1 MANEY
6 AQYLNKIK
14 DMFTNDQHYRD
25 TMSAITEGKSTMT
38 IDQKFN
44 KKIFDMEWIDVIEDC
59 LASLDNIVRN
69 PRRFITIEEDI
80 IDISL
85 ARNISPE
92 SIRHLAQHTNY
103 IASVDEQKGTVTPS
117 KILNTAKEESFEV
130 YENRFAFTLLKKLND
145 FVDKRYKEL
154 ESALVNESSELTIN
168 INSEYKYQGSTMRV
182 ELKAT
187 TNMPFDKFSEQNINM
202 NEGATE
208 GMTPLQRVSRMHQII
223 MGFLGSPFAKA
234 MRNSAPVRPPI
245 TRTNVIKKEPNF
257 KKALVL
263 WQFIESY
270 DKKGFEIEKVNE
282 HSVLPESLDEQY
294 RHILFLNDLILENLA
309 NLHTD
314 EQTLEE
320 LEEKVNEEEKSAQR
334 EKEIEIQKEL
344 EKQQEQQA
352 LDDAQKRAEE
362 DQKLQEELEK
372 EQKLDDDEF
381 PSINLDLREVRKVYL
396 KVKGDKTYTPSE
408 YREITA
414 ALDRV
419 IAQHNINQA
428 KRDKKLQDKL
438 IKAQKKEEER
448 VRIKNKNDKKREIA
462 RRKKEAEQKLLLE
475 KKEREAAIRA
485 EKRKLRE
492 ERIARRLEEQKRLEA
507 LMEKHEM
514 DMEVENYA
522 DFISEKLN
530 KDTELV
536 QNEFDAMDAMD
547 ALNAQADF
555 NEFAEEYK
563 ARAMAQFEALID
575 KRIKEVDLTK
585 VQLKKVEPKT
595 EEVIDLEL
603 TPVLKEDE
611 GVATIDLGT
620 SSKEETIINYDHK
633 DTAAVDILL
642 DLSNKN

>member
-320 LEEKVNEEEKSAQR
+320 LDEKVKQEELSAQKERIKEIEKEVEKESASKEDESSKDKSEEEK
-334 EKEIEIQKEL
+334 KI
-344 EKQQEQQA
+344 
-352 LDDAQKRAEE
+352 D
-362 DQKLQEELEK
+362 EELEQ
-372 EQKLDDDEF
+372 ENKLDEDEF
-381 PSINLDLREVRKVYL
+381 PSINLDLREVRKVYS
-396 KVKGDKTYTPSE
+396 KVKDDKTYTPTE

-419 IAQHNINQA
+419 IAQHNINQS
-428 KRDKKLQDKL
+428 KRDKKLQEKL

-448 VRIKNKNDKKREIA
+448 VRIKNRNDKKRELE
-462 RRKKEAEQKLLLE
+462 RRKKEAADKILAEE
-475 KKEREAAIRA
+475 KAKQQALREENR
-485 EKRKLRE
+485 RLRE
-492 ERIARRLEEQKRLEA
+492 ERQRRREEEQAELARLLEQKKFEEEIGKYAEFVKSQMDEETSRLQDELDSLNKENIDSEENEFNKYALSYKTEA
-507 LMEKHEM
+507 LAKFESLLDEQ
-514 DMEVENYA
+514 
-522 DFISEKLN
+522 ISK
-530 KDTELV
+530 
-536 QNEFDAMDAMD
+536 
-547 ALNAQADF
+547 
-555 NEFAEEYK
+555 
-563 ARAMAQFEALID
+563 
-575 KRIKEVDLTK
+575 VDLKNIVLTK
-585 VQLKKVEPKT
+585 STKKDKEPKN
-595 EEVIDLEL
+595 D
-603 TPVLKEDE
+603 
-611 GVATIDLGT
+611 
-620 SSKEETIINYDHK
+620 IINLVHNEN
-633 DTAAVDILL
+633 AAVDILL
-642 DLSNKN
+642 SLSNK

>member
-25 TMSAITEGKSTMT
+25 TMTAISEGKSTMT

-59 LASLDNIVRN
+59 LPSLDNIVRN

-103 IASVDEQKGTVTPS
+103 IASVDEEKGTVTPS

-154 ESALVNESSELTIN
+154 EAALINESSELTIN
-168 INSEYKYQGSTMRV
+168 INSEYKYQGSSMRV

-187 TNMPFDKFSEQNINM
+187 TNLPFDKFSDQNINM

-208 GMTPLQRVSRMHQII
+208 GMTPLQRISRMHQII
-223 MGFLGSPFAKA
+223 LGFLGSPFAKA

-257 KKALVL
+257 KKALIL

-270 DKKGFEIEKVNE
+270 DKKGFVIEKVNE
-282 HSVLPESLDEQY
+282 HSTLPESLDEQY

-320 LEEKVNEEEKSAQR
+320 LDEKVIEEEKSAQL
-334 EKEIEIQKEL
+334 EKEIEAQKQL
-344 EKQQEQQA
+344 EQQ
-352 LDDAQKRAEE
+352 DKQNAQDEE
-362 DQKLQEELEK
+362 KKAQEELEK
-372 EQKLDDDEF
+372 EQRLDDDEF

-396 KVKGDKTYTPSE
+396 KVKGDKTYNPSE

-428 KRDKKLQDKL
+428 KRDKKLQDRL

-448 VRIKNKNDKKREIA
+448 VRIKNKNDKKRELA

-492 ERIARRLEEQKRLEA
+492 ERLARRIEEQKRLEE

-514 DMEVENYA
+514 DLEVASYE
-522 DFISEKLN
+522 DFISEKIN
-530 KDTELV
+530 KDVESV

-563 ARAMAQFEALID
+563 SRAMAQFETLLD

-585 VQLKKVEPKT
+585 VRLKKEKKQEPVILNLESAPSLKAEPKAAP
-595 EEVIDLEL
+595 L
-603 TPVLKEDE
+603 
-611 GVATIDLGT
+611 
-620 SSKEETIINYDHK
+620 INYVHNDS
-633 DTAAVDILL
+633 AAVDILL
-642 DLSNKN
+642 ELSNKSN